1 MSILLLTVQRDLL
14 LYVRKPGDIFNPL
27 AFSLLV
33 ISLFPLGLGPSSDT
47 LNEISAG
54 IIWVAALLTT
64 LFSID
69 LMFKEDYEDGT
80 LEQMILGKESLL
92 LVVYGKIIA
101 QWLVGGLVITLVS
114 PLFGLMF
121 YVNTDGIVATVLA
134 LMLATPTMTLIGS
147 IGAALTLGVNKG
159 GVLIT
164 ILILPLYLPLLI
176 LGVAMIDTASAG
188 DNYTGHALW
197 LAAILAISI
206 GFAPL
211 ATEQGIRIS
220 LSE

>member
-1 MSILLLTVQRDLL
+1 
-14 LYVRKPGDIFNPL
+14 
-27 AFSLLV
+27 
-33 ISLFPLGLGPSSDT
+33 
-47 LNEISAG
+47 
-54 IIWVAALLTT
+54 
-64 LFSID
+64 
-69 LMFKEDYEDGT
+69 
-80 LEQMILGKESLL
+80 
-92 LVVYGKIIA
+92 
-101 QWLVGGLVITLVS
+101 
-114 PLFGLMF
+114 
-121 YVNTDGIVATVLA
+121 
-134 LMLATPTMTLIGS
+134 MLATPTMTLIGS

>member
-1 MSILLLTVQRDLL
+1 MRILLLTVQRDLL
-14 LYVRKPGDIFNPL
+14 LYIRKPGDIFNPL

-101 QWLVGGLVITLVS
+101 QWLVGGLVITLLS

-188 DNYTGHALW
+188 DNYTGHAFW